1 MPAPARTAAA
11 HEEEPLPPAGGSRH
25 HIATIARLEAEAKAS
40 AATVA
45 RLEAQLAA
53 SIEAVH
59 MERSRATELHAARLE
74 GGLLAGSALVALAA
88 CLLFAVRPRL
98 A

>member
-1 MPAPARTAAA
+1 
-11 HEEEPLPPAGGSRH
+11 
-25 HIATIARLEAEAKAS
+25 
-40 AATVA
+40 
-45 RLEAQLAA
+45 
-53 SIEAVH
+53 